1 MMSSEEDTD
10 CYGLFTDD
18 DKSLLKPLLSKNPAN
33 SSALQSSQSLKTDS
47 EIQHTRPQIN
57 NNDQQQIQKQ
67 QQQQQQQQQRQ
78 QEKEGENSSD
88 YKKVEKNSSIHDV
101 NENHHNNNNKNH
113 HDDDDENAGDD
124 DDEVQFLIGPSNNN
138 NTISHNISCGSL
150 QTSSNISKQQVVTD
164 DERATESSQCGAVNK
179 TTTSSSCASSKYI
192 NNNNNNSN
200 NNIKTNIA
208 CSSLK
213 ISPSSTRLSS
223 NSPRNVQKTEKLLN
237 QNHSDYLTTT
247 ATTIITTTPT
257 TATTITFPEEELQK
271 SDTVI
276 DLFNSIPQTTTF
288 INQTTN
294 NSPASVPSPPLLT
307 PSTAA
312 ALMSSAAAAAAGAA
326 GGTLYGALLN
336 QSAANSAQSSSQ
348 SKTNN
353 IGNHQQSPTGTGS
366 ASSSPTA
373 SLLTGQFTAALG
385 NLFSANG
392 FSSAKMLNELFGRQ
406 MKQAQDAT
414 SGLPTTLDN
423 AMLAAA
429 MESATNA
436 DLLSAAGLVNSLGL
450 NATNKLLNNNTITNH
465 NAEHQQSTQS
475 SPKNRRTSNCSERSV
490 DDNGSRTG
498 DLTTTPPRTPS
509 VGVNSTSGVTPSS
522 PNLQQQQ
529 NDLAHHML
537 RNILQGKKEL
547 LQLDQ
552 ELRSVIN
559 QQQQQQQQ
567 QQLKDSAQDSL
578 KHNNN
583 NTNAANNNNN
593 NNNNNV
599 TSDNKNDNNPN
610 VINLIDDTMS
620 DIKIKSEPNSTNMD
634 ILNGERRKSQDS
646 EVNGSQHE
654 EEQRSET
661 DQLDQQDNEAQ
672 DSERLDLP
680 AAVTKKEAE
689 DILEDVELMGLN
701 SRSDLESLASP
712 SHSDMML
719 LDNSKDGLEDD
730 LDKESISTVS
740 KKPDM
745 KRARVENIVSSMR
758 SSPSSNL
765 PHMQVNGCKKRKL
778 YQPQQHAME
787 RYVAAAAGL
796 NFGLNLQSIIL
807 NDDGDSDDIE
817 SPQLQQKRDEKNAL
831 KSQLRSMQEQ
841 LAEMQQKYVQL
852 CSRMEQESECQEIDD
867 TGSDSMEQDDNGAEL
882 SPSPSLTGES
892 GIQEKTS
899 QDSERINLTSPNIP
913 TLKNGKH
920 VNNQNAGMNLENAPN
935 MLSQMMSKMM
945 SASKLHNPLVAHPHM
960 QQSFNGPLPLLQHM
974 PQLQT
979 GDGLADVLK
988 SEITTSL
995 SALVDT
1001 IVTRFVHQRRLFS
1014 KQSESVAAA
1023 AEQLN
1028 KDLLLASQILDRK
1041 SPRTKV
1047 ADRSNNNNS
1056 SNNNN
1061 TNNTASA
1068 QSAQVGV
1075 AVNQAG
1081 NNGSLLLV
1089 NTNSN
1094 NATTNLNNPNQ
1105 NMSNSTQL
1113 GHLQATVSNGPQMH
1127 TGGVTVNVPQH
1138 PLNSQTN
1145 NQVNSTPN
1153 MAATLNV
1160 QNCQN
1165 LIAAP
1170 RLNGSQL
1177 SFPSPAA
1184 AAAAAMGL
1192 QMHHAAAAA
1201 AMSAAA
1207 AASSQQNLNQHHQN
1221 NVVDVG
1227 GNAPSNINA
1236 MTNANSTNL
1245 NSTNANTNNNNS
1257 LSTINI
1263 PPPHIRPSPTAAAMF
1278 QAPKTPQGMNPVAAA
1293 ALYNSM
1299 AVGGPNQL
1307 NPFCMPEPRDQK
1319 PLQQQQQ
1326 QQLEQNEALSLVVT
1340 PKKKRHKVTDT
1351 RITPRTVSRI
1361 LAQDGMVPPNT
1372 AGAVGPTGL
1381 APNGQQMQTN
1391 QNQVLCNNN
1400 NNNNNNM
1407 SNGNNAMNPAALSN
1421 NMNTINSMNNMNS
1434 MSNNNCIPQ
1443 VSNGNSQNVNTTP
1456 AQSPSPRSQAPAFH
1470 PAPQPPPPP
1479 MLPVSL
1485 PTSVAIPNP
1494 SLHESQVFSPYSP
1507 FFNPHPTHAPPPPPP
1522 PHAGSHTGQHVPP
1535 SAAQMHHMKL
1545 SASPP
1550 GSLGSLM
1557 DTRDGSPPLPPHPP
1571 AMLHPALLAAAHHSS
1586 SPDYSAHLRA
1596 AIDAQDR
1603 NSDCNSA
1610 DMQFDGMQPT
1620 ISFLKQQMM

>member
-1 MMSSEEDTD
+1 MSSEEDTD

-47 EIQHTRPQIN
+47 EIQYTRPQIN
-57 NNDQQQIQKQ
+57 NNDQQQIQK

-101 NENHHNNNNKNH
+101 NENHHNNNNNNKNH

-138 NTISHNISCGSL
+138 STISHNISCGSL

-192 NNNNNNSN
+192 NNNNNNNSN

-213 ISPSSTRLSS
+213 ISPSST
-223 NSPRNVQKTEKLLN
+223 P
-237 QNHSDYLTTT
+237 
-247 ATTIITTTPT
+247 
-257 TATTITFPEEELQK
+257 
-271 SDTVI
+271 
-276 DLFNSIPQTTTF
+276 
-288 INQTTN
+288 
-294 NSPASVPSPPLLT
+294 SVPSPPLLT

-326 GGTLYGALLN
+326 GGALYGALLN
-336 QSAANSAQSSSQ
+336 QSAANSAQSSST
-348 SKTNN
+348 KTNN
-353 IGNHQQSPTGTGS
+353 IGNHQHSPTGTGS

-465 NAEHQQSTQS
+465 NAEHQQSMQS

-583 NTNAANNNNN
+583 NTSAANNNNNN

-661 DQLDQQDNEAQ
+661 DQLDQQDNEVQ

-765 PHMQVNGCKKRKL
+765 PHLQVNGCKKRKL

-852 CSRMEQESECQEIDD
+852 CSRMEQESECQEIDN
-867 TGSDSMEQDDNGAEL
+867 TGSDSMEQDDNGVEL

-892 GIQEKTS
+892 GIQEK
-899 QDSERINLTSPNIP
+899 N
-913 TLKNGKH
+913 
-920 VNNQNAGMNLENAPN
+920 V
-935 MLSQMMSKMM
+935 
-945 SASKLHNPLVAHPHM
+945 
-960 QQSFNGPLPLLQHM
+960 
-974 PQLQT
+974 T
-979 GDGLADVLK
+979 G
-988 SEITTSL
+988 
-995 SALVDT
+995 
-1001 IVTRFVHQRRLFS
+1001 F
-1014 KQSESVAAA
+1014 
-1023 AEQLN
+1023 
-1028 KDLLLASQILDRK
+1028 
-1041 SPRTKV
+1041 
-1047 ADRSNNNNS
+1047 
-1056 SNNNN
+1056 
-1061 TNNTASA
+1061 
-1068 QSAQVGV
+1068 
-1075 AVNQAG
+1075 
-1081 NNGSLLLV
+1081 
-1089 NTNSN
+1089 
-1094 NATTNLNNPNQ
+1094 
-1105 NMSNSTQL
+1105 
-1113 GHLQATVSNGPQMH
+1113 
-1127 TGGVTVNVPQH
+1127 
-1138 PLNSQTN
+1138 
-1145 NQVNSTPN
+1145 
-1153 MAATLNV
+1153 
-1160 QNCQN
+1160 
-1165 LIAAP
+1165 
-1170 RLNGSQL
+1170 
-1177 SFPSPAA
+1177 
-1184 AAAAAMGL
+1184 
-1192 QMHHAAAAA
+1192 
-1201 AMSAAA
+1201 
-1207 AASSQQNLNQHHQN
+1207 
-1221 NVVDVG
+1221 
-1227 GNAPSNINA
+1227 
-1236 MTNANSTNL
+1236 
-1245 NSTNANTNNNNS
+1245 
-1257 LSTINI
+1257 
-1263 PPPHIRPSPTAAAMF
+1263 
-1278 QAPKTPQGMNPVAAA
+1278 
-1293 ALYNSM
+1293 
-1299 AVGGPNQL
+1299 
-1307 NPFCMPEPRDQK
+1307 
-1319 PLQQQQQ
+1319 
-1326 QQLEQNEALSLVVT
+1326 
-1340 PKKKRHKVTDT
+1340 
-1351 RITPRTVSRI
+1351 
-1361 LAQDGMVPPNT
+1361 
-1372 AGAVGPTGL
+1372 
-1381 APNGQQMQTN
+1381 
-1391 QNQVLCNNN
+1391 
-1400 NNNNNNM
+1400 
-1407 SNGNNAMNPAALSN
+1407 
-1421 NMNTINSMNNMNS
+1421 
-1434 MSNNNCIPQ
+1434 
-1443 VSNGNSQNVNTTP
+1443 
-1456 AQSPSPRSQAPAFH
+1456 
-1470 PAPQPPPPP
+1470 
-1479 MLPVSL
+1479 
-1485 PTSVAIPNP
+1485 
-1494 SLHESQVFSPYSP
+1494 
-1507 FFNPHPTHAPPPPPP
+1507 
-1522 PHAGSHTGQHVPP
+1522 
-1535 SAAQMHHMKL
+1535 
-1545 SASPP
+1545 
-1550 GSLGSLM
+1550 
-1557 DTRDGSPPLPPHPP
+1557 
-1571 AMLHPALLAAAHHSS
+1571 
-1586 SPDYSAHLRA
+1586 
-1596 AIDAQDR
+1596 
-1603 NSDCNSA
+1603 
-1610 DMQFDGMQPT
+1610 
-1620 ISFLKQQMM
+1620 